1 MKLTNHLLSLD
12 ENKYKNATQ
21 HHFLN
26 QVGSLEIAP
35 AHLKSWLIQDRFYTA
50 GYVKMMGAMINK
62 LSLFEEQREMGDNDP
77 SFSPERS
84 QHVLKTLTFALSN
97 IYREFNFFGELLSR
111 TPYATSEQSLDMK
124 PWTQRY
130 LDFQLKSV
138 REGGYDLGES
148 LVVLWAMEQIFF
160 DAWNHAKSQFVQ
172 LDNNKKVKGDI
183 HFETIQELLEN
194 WTMDEFKAFV
204 DECGALVDALSVQDP
219 KRLASF
225 ERAYRETLD
234 IEVKFWDMAFN

>member
-12 ENKYKNATQ
+12 KNKYEKATQ
-21 HHFLN
+21 HTFLQ

-50 GYVKMMGAMINK
+50 GYVKMMGAMIAK
-62 LSLFEEQREMGDNDP
+62 LSLFEEQRELGDNDP
-77 SFSPERS
+77 SYSSSRS
-84 QHVLKTLTFALSN
+84 QNVLKTLTFALSN
-97 IYREFNFFGELLSR
+97 IYREFNFFGDLLSR
-111 TPYATSEQSLDMK
+111 TPYATSEQPLDMK

-138 REGGYDLGES
+138 REGGYDLGEA

-160 DAWNHAKSQFVQ
+160 DAWNYAKSIFVK
-172 LDNNKKVKGDI
+172 LDKKTEGDT

-204 DECGALVDALSVQDP
+204 DECGALVDALSVDDP
-219 KRLASF
+219 RRLASL
-225 ERAYRETLD
+225 ERTYRETLD